1 MLSKVAGMTVAMAM
15 VAMMSG
21 SVSAYSWNWPSND
34 VSIKNDDIFVMTKT
48 EAVSTTGRND
58 QWSVSKYGGDVT
70 QKLTTGVALSDAF
83 SGVSVAS
90 TFMPNCGCSRGD
102 VRIDNDDIKVMTVTT
117 ATAKTGNNDQW
128 SVAKGWGSD
137 SFEKMVSGNAGST
150 AKSNIMVAYTDF
162 TVGSAE

>member
-1 MLSKVAGMTVAMAM
+1 MSKIAGITMALAM
-15 VAMMSG
+15 VFAMTTN
-21 SVSAYSWNWPSND
+21 VSAFGWTWPSND
-34 VSIKNDDIFVMTKT
+34 IDIENEDIFVITKT

-58 QWSVSKYGGDVT
+58 QWSVAKYGGDVT

-90 TFMPNCGCSRGD
+90 TFMPNCGCVKGD
-102 VRIDNDDIKVMTVTT
+102 VKIENEDLKVMTFTD
-117 ATAKTGNNDQW
+117 ATAKTGSNNQW

-137 SFEKMVSGNAGST
+137 SFEKMISGNAGST

-162 TVGSAE
+162 SVGSPE